1 MDYIKDVSAGAFPP
15 DSRIFDYDWSPV
27 EQVVI
32 DYFTISSN
40 VTTIYENLNVAQST
54 KDPKFEMLSSL
65 VSQAFVSDNLIDY
78 SS

>member
-1 MDYIKDVSAGAFPP
+1 MNYIKDVSAGAFPS
-15 DSRIFDYDWSPV
+15 DNRIFDYDWSPV

-54 KDPKFEMLSSL
+54 KDPKFEMLSS
-65 VSQAFVSDNLIDY
+65 
-78 SS
+78 